1 MRLKGLDLNLLL
13 VLDILLQECN
23 VSRAA
28 QRLGLGQSTVSSS
41 LARLRE
47 HFSDELLVKGNHS
60 MLPTALSQELKPIVR
75 QWLQAVS
82 GLLALPAAFVPGQ
95 CRATVRIACTDD
107 QAQQLL
113 PQVIQAISRQAPA
126 LHVQLLAAPRAS
138 TENLDAWMARQQVD
152 FMIASDAGSHSE
164 ALFEEQWHC
173 IARADHPAL
182 QAGLNLETFNRLS
195 HLRVAGQRFVGD
207 EAREISAQ
215 VPGYLALDTY
225 LEGGDSIACVP
236 ASLSRAYRTEK
247 PLQVWP
253 LPFEA
258 ARLVQ
263 RLSWRVGV
271 IQEPLHDWL
280 RQLIRSCVKVPHT
293 GALPCVIGL

>member
-47 HFSDELLVKGNHS
+47 HFSDELLVKGNHG
-60 MLPTALSQELKPIVR
+60 MLPTALSQELKPLVR
-75 QWLQAVS
+75 QWLQAVG
-82 GLLALPAAFVPGQ
+82 GLLALPSTFVPAQ
-95 CRATVRIACTDD
+95 CHATVRIACTDD

-126 LHVQLLAAPRAS
+126 MQVQLLAAPRGC
-138 TENLDAWMARQQVD
+138 TENLDAWMARQRID
-152 FMIASDAGSHSE
+152 FMIASEAGSHSE
-164 ALFEEQWHC
+164 VLLEEEWHC

-182 QAGLNLETFNRLS
+182 QAGLSLDTFDRLP
-195 HLRVAGQRFVGD
+195 HLRVAGQRFAGD

-215 VPGYLALDTY
+215 VPGYLALDSY
-225 LEGGDSIACVP
+225 LESGEAIACVP
-236 ASLSRAYRTEK
+236 ASLSRAYRTTK

-253 LPFEA
+253 LPFA
-258 ARLVQ
+258 ASKLVQ
-263 RLSWRVGV
+263 RLSWRAGAL
-271 IQEPLHDWL
+271 QEPLHDWL
-280 RQLIRSCVKVPHT
+280 RQLIRNGVRVADT
-293 GALPCVIGL
+293 GALPCAIGL